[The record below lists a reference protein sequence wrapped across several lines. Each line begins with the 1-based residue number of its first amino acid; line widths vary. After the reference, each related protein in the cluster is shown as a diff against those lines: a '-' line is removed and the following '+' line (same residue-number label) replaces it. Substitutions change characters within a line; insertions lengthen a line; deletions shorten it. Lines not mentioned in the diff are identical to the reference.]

1 MAEAATVPGIGERM
15 GSHLPQLHRR
25 CREAGLQ
32 SIETDYWLME
42 LGRRGKHAMI
52 GGGRRRRGGASIKD
66 ACLSRRRQWGCRSG
80 AAV

>member
-1 MAEAATVPGIGERM
+1 MVEAATVLGIGERM

-32 SIETDYWLME
+32 PTETEYWLPE

-52 GGGRRRRGGASIKD
+52 GGVRRRRGGASIKD
-66 ACLSRRRQWGCRSG
+66 ACL
-80 AAV
+80 